1 MPEKDRRALRLA
13 SHLLLTLLLFTAG
26 LGRAEDERYVFVVV
40 SRTSVESLN
49 QKSLRAIFSMRMQ
62 SWDDG
67 SKVHVFVLPDDDAI
81 HRQFVREVLRMFP
94 HQLRRS
100 WDRAIYSGMGEAPE
114 VVASEEEMTRSLLS
128 HPGAIGYL
136 SEDPRDE
143 RLYTVAINQ

>member
-1 MPEKDRRALRLA
+1 MERRVLRLA
-13 SHLLLTLLLFTAG
+13 CHLMLTLLLLAAG
-26 LGRAEDERYVFVVV
+26 AGRAADEQYVFVVV
-40 SRTSVESLN
+40 NRASVKSLD
-49 QKSLRAIFSMRMQ
+49 QASLRAIFSMRVQ
-62 SWDDG
+62 SWEDG
-67 SKVHVFVLPDDDAI
+67 SKVHVFVLPDDDAT

-114 VVASEEEMTRSLLS
+114 VVASEEEMTRRLISN
-128 HPGAIGYL
+128 PGAIGYL